1 MPTRN
6 LTRINTLLDTE
17 SQEYVSNM
25 TTLIKQSENEV
36 FDLPNNLLV
45 VSFMLDYVSESVLN
59 NNPNLEVM
67 NQALDFITVNNYI
80 L

>member
-59 NNPNLEVM
+59 NNPNLEVV

>member
-6 LTRINTLLDTE
+6 IARINTLLDTE
-17 SQEYVSNM
+17 SQEYVSNIA
-25 TTLIKQSENEV
+25 TLIRQSENEA

>member
-6 LTRINTLLDTE
+6 IARINTLLDTE
-17 SQEYVSNM
+17 SQEYVSNIA
-25 TTLIKQSENEV
+25 TLIRQSENET

-59 NNPNLEVM
+59 NNPNLEVV

>member
-1 MPTRN
+1 
-6 LTRINTLLDTE
+6 
-17 SQEYVSNM
+17 
-25 TTLIKQSENEV
+25 
-36 FDLPNNLLV
+36 
-45 VSFMLDYVSESVLN
+45 MLDYVSESVLN

>member
-1 MPTRN
+1 MPTRS

-59 NNPNLEVM
+59 NNPNLEVV

>member
-6 LTRINTLLDTE
+6 IARINTSLDTE
-17 SQEYVSNM
+17 SQEYVSNIA
-25 TTLIKQSENEV
+25 TVIRQSENEA

>member
-6 LTRINTLLDTE
+6 IARINTLLDTE
-17 SQEYVSNM
+17 SQEYVSNIA
-25 TTLIKQSENEV
+25 TLIRQSENET

>member
-6 LTRINTLLDTE
+6 IARINTLLDTE
-17 SQEYVSNM
+17 SQEYVSNIA
-25 TTLIKQSENEV
+25 TLIRQSENET
-36 FDLPNNLLV
+36 FNLPNNLLV

>member
-6 LTRINTLLDTE
+6 IARINTLLDTE
-17 SQEYVSNM
+17 SQEYVSNIS
-25 TTLIKQSENEV
+25 TLIRQSENEA

>member
-6 LTRINTLLDTE
+6 IARINTLLDTE
-17 SQEYVSNM
+17 SQEYVSNIA
-25 TTLIKQSENEV
+25 TLIRQSENEA

-59 NNPNLEVM
+59 DNPNLEVM

>member
-6 LTRINTLLDTE
+6 IARINTSLDTE

-25 TTLIKQSENEV
+25 ATLIRQSENET

-59 NNPNLEVM
+59 NNPNLEVV